1 MGAEQESLAVGTP
14 QPFMS
19 IAIGGLVVGI
29 LDFLDASIFF
39 PLYYGIGFTD
49 VWHGPASGL
58 IGREAARAGGWDTA
72 LLGILLHFV
81 VALCIACVYYG
92 ASRLI
97 PYLVRN
103 PVRSGIVFGIAA
115 NFVMQYA
122 VIPLSAIGRV
132 PSWPPLGHFLN
143 NVIGHALL
151 VGLPLALI
159 VRYSAGQ
166 NGPSER

>member
-1 MGAEQESLAVGTP
+1 MRAGQESLAVGKPRAFT
-14 QPFMS
+14 S
-19 IAIGGLVVGI
+19 IVIAGLVVGV

-39 PLYYGIGFTD
+39 PLYYEIGFTD

-58 IGREAARAGGWDTA
+58 VGREAARAGGWDTA
-72 LLGILLHFV
+72 LLGILLHFL
-81 VALCIACVYYG
+81 VALCIAAVYYG

-97 PYLVRN
+97 PYMVRY
-103 PVRSGIVFGIAA
+103 PVRSGIVFGVAA

-122 VIPLSAIGRV
+122 VIPLSAIGKV
-132 PSWPPLGHFLN
+132 PTWPPLGHFLN